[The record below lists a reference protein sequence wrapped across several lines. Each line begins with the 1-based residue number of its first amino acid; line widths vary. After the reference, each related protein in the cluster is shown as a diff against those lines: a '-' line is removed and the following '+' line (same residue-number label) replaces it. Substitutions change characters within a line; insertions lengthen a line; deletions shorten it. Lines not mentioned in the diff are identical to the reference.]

1 MIWMTRGVLGFSLV
15 WLVLL
20 ASSGPSASREPE
32 RVEARKP
39 QIPELK
45 IETYRLPNGLTVILH
60 EDHKTPV
67 VSVNVLYKVGSKD
80 EKPGRTGFAHLFE
93 HMMFQG
99 SKNHDTDY
107 FLPLEKL
114 GAELNGST
122 AEDQTVYYE
131 TVPSNALE
139 LALWLEADRMGFL
152 LPSMTQQK
160 LDNQRDVVKNER
172 RQSVDNVP
180 YGQAEEALLEA
191 LYPADHPYHHSVIGS
206 MADLSAASLSD
217 VTAFFRTHYVPN
229 NAILCVAGDFPQLQA
244 KEWIEKYFG
253 PISRGPEVKPPN
265 RSVPTVSAEKHV
277 QLTDAVSLPRAQL
290 IWPTVPTGHPDEPA
304 LDVLAAVLGGLPKEN
319 RLFRALMYDRQ
330 LAAGVDASH
339 PTQHLSGTF
348 EVELNARPGEKLD
361 ELVKIAD
368 AEIERLKKDGPTP
381 LEVRKAQNER
391 ESALIMGLQSVT
403 RKAAV
408 LNQSMES
415 FGDPLGYRTELEKV
429 FGVTPEDVTRVA
441 RQYLGAK
448 RIKLDVLPGAPAA
461 RPAEA
466 SVDRSKQEPLRSPAL
481 AEIKDSFDR
490 SVMPKLGPMPYY
502 VPPRF
507 DRRAL
512 SNGLKLLIVERHELP
527 IVTLGLI
534 VKSGETSTPKGKE
547 GLGLIAASLIDEGT
561 KTRDSLQIA
570 GEQAEIGAAMTAAGD
585 LESTT
590 VSLTTLTRHLE
601 RGLDLYADV
610 ILNPSFPEKELHR
623 LKLQRL
629 ARLKARADDAEQT
642 AAAVFPRVIFGLD
655 HPYGRPDEGT
665 PASIESITRS
675 DAVAFYKRIMV
686 PANAALVVVGDIR
699 PDTITAALE
708 ARLKSWLP
716 GPVPEAPSV
725 MPPAAPP
732 PPNGVYLIDKPS
744 AAQSVLKVGKI
755 GAARKSPDFFNLRV
769 MNEMLGGQFN
779 SRINMNLREDKGF
792 SYGASSDF
800 SYLRGPGPFEAGAT
814 VATAVTKESLVEIIK
829 ELTDITG
836 KRPVTDAELAFAKQ
850 GIIRGFPSRF
860 ETTFGVVGQI
870 AVLVD
875 FDLPDDEFAHYQAR
889 VEAVTKADVERVA
902 REYIT
907 PTSMPILIVGD
918 RSQVEGP
925 LKSLPFVRTIQ
936 QLDSEG
942 NAQAPPANTRPAAAA
957 SDSSSRR
964 AQAGTN

>member
-1 MIWMTRGVLGFSLV
+1 MRRMTRRVVGFCLLWVVFLG
-15 WLVLL
+15 WC
-20 ASSGPSASREPE
+20 GPSGGAAPTDVASR
-32 RVEARKP
+32 KP
-39 QIPELK
+39 HIPELK
-45 IETYRLPNGLTVILH
+45 IEKYTLPNGLTVILH
-60 EDHKTPV
+60 VDHKTPV

-114 GAELNGST
+114 GAQLNGST

-172 RQSVDNVP
+172 RESVDNVP

-217 VTAFFRTHYVPN
+217 VAAFFRTHYVPN
-229 NAILCVAGDFPQLQA
+229 NAILAVAGDFTPMQA
-244 KEWIEKYFG
+244 KNWIEKYFG
-253 PISRGPEVKPPN
+253 PVSRGPVVKALN
-265 RSVPTVSAEKHV
+265 RSVPSLAAEKHIR
-277 QLTDAVSLPRAQL
+277 LTDAVSLPRAQL
-290 IWPTVPTGHPDEPA
+290 IWPTVPTSHPDEPA

-339 PTQHLSGTF
+339 PTQYLTGTF
-348 EVELNARPGEKLD
+348 EVDVHARPGEKLD
-361 ELVKIAD
+361 ELVKIVD
-368 AEIERLKKDGPTP
+368 AEIERLKKEGPTP

-403 RKAAV
+403 RKATV
-408 LNQSMES
+408 LAQSMES

-429 FGVTPEDVTRVA
+429 FAVTREDVMRVA

-448 RIKLDVLPGAPAA
+448 RIELDVLPGAPAS

-466 SVDRSKQEPLRSPAL
+466 PVDRSKQEPVVSPAL
-481 AEIKDSFDR
+481 AEIKDTFDR
-490 SVMPKLGPMPYY
+490 SFMPRLGPTPHY
-502 VPPRF
+502 VPPSF

-534 VKSGETSTPKGKE
+534 VKSGETSAPKGKE
-547 GLGLIAASLIDEGT
+547 GLGSIAASLLDEGT

-570 GEQAEIGAAMTAAGD
+570 GELAEIGAALAAAGE

-590 VSLTTLTRHLE
+590 ISLTTLTRHLE

-610 ILNPSFPEKELHR
+610 ILNPLFPEKELNR

-629 ARLKARADDAEQT
+629 AQLKARADDAEQT
-642 AAAVFPRVIFGLD
+642 AAAVFPRLIYGLD
-655 HPYGRPDEGT
+655 HPYGRPDDGT
-665 PASIESITRS
+665 PTSIQAITRA

-686 PANAALVVVGDIR
+686 PANASLVVVGDIR
-699 PDTITAALE
+699 PDSITAALE
-708 ARLKSWLP
+708 ARLKTWLP
-716 GPVPEAPSV
+716 GPVPQGPSVTPPAPS
-725 MPPAAPP
+725 PRP
-732 PPNGVYLIDKPS
+732 GVYLIDKPA

-755 GAARKSPDFFNLRV
+755 GAARKSPDFFSLRV
-769 MNEMLGGQFN
+769 MNAILGGQFV
-779 SRINMNLREDKGF
+779 SRINMNLREDKGY
-792 SYGASSDF
+792 SYGAESDF
-800 SYLRGPGPFEAGAT
+800 SFLRGPGPFEVGAT
-814 VATAVTKESLVEIIK
+814 VQTAVTKESLVEHMK
-829 ELTDITG
+829 ELTEIAG
-836 KRPVTDAELAFAKQ
+836 RRPVTDAELAFAKQ
-850 GIIRGFPSRF
+850 GIIQGFPSRF
-860 ETTFGVVGQI
+860 ETTFGVAGQI

-889 VEAVTKADVERVA
+889 VEAVTKADVDRVA

-907 PTSMPILIVGD
+907 PASMSILIVGD

-925 LKSLPFVRTIQ
+925 IKSLPFVPAIQ
-936 QLDSEG
+936 RLDSEG
-942 NAQAPPANTRPAAAA
+942 NTVAPPANTRPAAAA
-957 SDSSSRR
+957 SASSATR
-964 AQAGTN
+964 ADARTN